1 MNKKPKKGCVQI
13 QIGNKKYTFRDVDI
27 SSTSLNSILTTL
39 VKNKKFT
46 DNIDEILDL
55 ANQDINQII
64 ESNEEVATN
73 IGSFAVGNANGINL
87 ATLSRINKSSDF
99 NAISSLVR
107 LLKNFSDNSFLFS
120 TSTESSTAYIGNGR
134 DFILLNPN
142 SIGPKLP
149 QIIAFKYA
157 SEQSTNKN
165 SPIFRTLYKYV
176 EEILNSDHPFKEHL
190 EGMSDI
196 TAAKKLLLLSQSE
209 ESDPLIDSLLK
220 ELGGVIKNKAESAEK
235 VNISYKSIIEN
246 NISTIIGFGDTITSF
261 NGHDYTNKF
270 IIEFLRNVA
279 NYTSTTPINEEL
291 FTDNIPK
298 EFKLFYMDNQSGKY
312 SQILNDL
319 LFNENLEEVNLFDSK
334 LFTSLNNIINYL
346 YTPSEVLKDSSFI
359 PKIGNIEVE
368 DDYQVAEKTITI
380 NEINSLMNK
389 AIKNSKSIEL
399 ILDDSIN
406 TFSSIKKYESGR
418 VKILIN
424 PSKPLTSEDISQIK
438 KEITVKTGK
447 NAGTSNKKTS
457 WYVLKQFG
465 ISDAS
470 AVNKLTDLFKE
481 LNTNQILVSQVYST
495 GHDDFSIQ
503 VAKAANQAGVGIVT
517 IFPSYYL
524 TKNRGEFL
532 SYLDKELNISFA
544 SSEIEKAFT
553 GEEFYKFSSDENPG
567 LFYKSLN
574 KQVGDVVTIKN
585 TISQDKM
592 KMVIN
597 KIINF
602 KFNPTNSN
610 YTNMYNTYVGG
621 FNTGV
626 VFSLLSEQGKRVIG
640 LLSERTDSSY
650 TFILENNK
658 KIQVSRSEID
668 NIYSN
673 HIPLYMSD
681 VRYIGDD
688 VYYNTSFGIFKNDIL
703 YKNNVDVSRSFFEE
717 ELKEIF
723 EKTTYTD
730 YTEFLN
736 TEFGNNYNFDAK
748 KFYIFSPYVRGK
760 VSKLEPNIPN
770 YSNINMLEIL
780 SNSIRKS
787 GIGVNIFSSEEIKK
801 LFGVGLSENKA
812 FIHNGTIIINS
823 TKCTDD
829 SPIHELMHLLMAQY
843 KITNPDSYYEMLNSV
858 PNLKQFEEL
867 KEHYKELSPDDYME
881 EVLVHAMSDYL
892 MGRILDY
899 GPLNITEKNFN
910 IKSLASILLNV
921 SEDKLNKY
929 RDNSDF
935 MNSLL
940 KTILLEGDSK
950 LLDNLSLGVNLDQT
964 ITEGR
969 ISNIKS
975 DLITKNNLKIDC
987 K

>member
-1 MNKKPKKGCVQI
+1 MSKKANKGCVQI

-73 IGSFAVGNANGINL
+73 IGNFAIGNANGINL

-99 NAISSLVR
+99 NAISSLVK

-120 TSTESSTAYIGNGR
+120 NSTDSSTAFIGNNR

-142 SIGPKLP
+142 SIDSKLP

-176 EEILNSDHPFKEHL
+176 EEILESNHPFKEHL
-190 EGMSDI
+190 EGMSDV
-196 TAAKKLLLLSQSE
+196 TAAKKLLLLSQSS
-209 ESDPLIDSLLK
+209 SDPLSINLLK
-220 ELGGVIKNKAESAEK
+220 ELGGIIKSKADSVDK
-235 VNISYKSIIEN
+235 VNISGDAVISEKISSIIGYGN
-246 NISTIIGFGDTITSF
+246 SITSI
-261 NGHDYTNKF
+261 NNHNYTNSF
-270 IIEFLRNVA
+270 IVEFLRKVSKYKGTNPVK
-279 NYTSTTPINEEL
+279 EDL
-291 FTDNIPK
+291 FSDNIPNSFK
-298 EFKLFYMDNQSGKY
+298 EFYADNSSGKY
-312 SQILNDL
+312 GQLLSDL
-319 LFNENLEEVNLFDSK
+319 LFNEDLEVNELFVPNIN
-334 LFTSLNNIINYL
+334 TTINNIINYL
-346 YTPSEVLKDSSFI
+346 YKVPEVSEDFSYI
-359 PKIGNIEVE
+359 PKIGHVEVE
-368 DDYQVAEKTITI
+368 DDYQVSEKTITI
-380 NEINSLMNK
+380 NDINSLMNK
-389 AIKNSKSIEL
+389 AIKNSKSVEL
-399 ILDDSIN
+399 ILDTSIN
-406 TFSSIKKYESGR
+406 SFSSIKKLESGR
-418 VKILIN
+418 LKIYIN
-424 PSKPLTSEDISQIK
+424 PNKKITPSDIINIK
-438 KEITVKTGK
+438 QEITVKTGK
-447 NAGTSNKKTS
+447 NAGTSNNKS
-457 WYVLKQFG
+457 NWYVLKQSS
-465 ISDAS
+465 ISEDS
-470 AVNKLTDLFKE
+470 AVEGLTTLFKE

-544 SSEIEKAFT
+544 ASEIEKAFT